1 MNKMRISVIK
11 GRYGN
16 FAFLLLSLVLVSQEI
31 RSQATTDD
39 IMLLRELQES
49 SAEQP
54 LLEEDQIENEEDNS
68 LKSKIQILESSSEF
82 GYQGGNSF
90 RNKPKPKE
98 FKDGVVYFGY
108 DYFTDAPATYAMLS
122 NIPVQNDYLV
132 GPGDNFK
139 IIIYG
144 TKNNQFTLEVTK
156 DGDISIPEVG
166 PLNLSGL
173 TYEDSIKAIQAAV
186 KSKMIGSE
194 ATVSLGALRSINV
207 FVLGE
212 AFQPGMYTVSSL
224 STLTN
229 AIFASGGIRTTGSLR
244 NIQLKR
250 NGQIIST
257 FDFYDLL
264 LKGDTSADERLRP
277 GDVVFIPPITK
288 TVGIAGEV
296 RRPAIYELNQGETLD
311 DLIEYAGNFG
321 PKADRSSVSLE
332 RINYQNGGYQLIPLE
347 LKEAG
352 NSFEIEDGDFLKIYS
367 ITDSMNEAIL
377 VSGHAEKPG
386 LYPWKDGMLLDEVIK
401 SYQDLLPMTDLNYV
415 LIKRKNDDSG
425 LFTFYQIDI
434 EKELASDN
442 KNDFELFD
450 QDELLFFPSL
460 LSPDLISTE
469 LIEEKYLGRD
479 IEFDPSL
486 TYLATS
492 LDREKFITTIEYEE
506 QEIEGQ
512 LSNADD
518 LVATPTKL
526 FYQYSIYNYCKLPQ
540 KVVRKALATAGY
552 MDGPENVSATQLR
565 YITNQD
571 ELQTLLTNIER
582 ETNKEEFDD
591 VSLTKFCRDQIIKPF
606 MDIILRQPSSSQTKR
621 VVSVF
626 GNVFFPGQ
634 YPLSEGM
641 TLHDAINAAGGLKES
656 SYSSE
661 IEIIRNN
668 KRGKQYDS
676 RNLSFDSSNK
686 NALNQAVEAMDIIN
700 IKQLATE
707 IRTVEITGEVF
718 FPGVYPISKNETLSQ
733 VIKRAGGFTDD
744 ASAIAASFTRE
755 SIKQAE
761 LKRIGQAQAELRRS
775 LILSSQKQGFGEQ
788 AGDISTLTDLLT
800 GTDNINQSELL
811 GRMVVDLD
819 GIMRNDITD
828 VSLED
833 GDKLHIPKKPQTIS
847 VIGEVY
853 VPNAH
858 LFNRNTSVDEY
869 IRLSGGQNDYAD
881 ADNIYLVKADGSIIS
896 PDQLSSSGFF
906 RGRSD
911 SLQPGDTIVVPL
923 NLSTFSS
930 IRATTE
936 LTQII
941 YQMALAAAAVNSF

>member
-1 MNKMRISVIK
+1 MSISTLKDKCVFIAFFVI
-11 GRYGN
+11 
-16 FAFLLLSLVLVSQEI
+16 FFSLIPQQT
-31 RSQATTDD
+31 RSQMSTLDD
-39 IMLLRELQES
+39 LKVLRELQS
-49 SAEQP
+49 QRAEEP
-54 LLEEDQIENEEDNS
+54 LLKEDEIEDQEDNS
-68 LKSKIQILESSSEF
+68 IKTKIQIIESSSEF
-82 GYQGGNSF
+82 GYQGGNTF

-98 FKDGVVYFGY
+98 LREGVVYFGY

-122 NIPVQNDYLV
+122 NIPVQSNYIV

-139 IIIYG
+139 VIIYG
-144 TKNNQFTLEVTK
+144 SKNVQFTLEVTK
-156 DGDISIPEVG
+156 DGDITIPEIG
-166 PLNLSGL
+166 PLPLSGL
-173 TYEDSIKAIQAAV
+173 TYQAAIDAIEKAV

-194 ATVSLGALRSINV
+194 ATASLGALRSINV

-250 NGQIIST
+250 NGEVIST

-264 LKGDTSADERLRP
+264 LKGDTSADARLKP
-277 GDVVFIPPITK
+277 GDVVFVPPITK

-296 RRPAIYELNQGETLD
+296 RRPAIYELNEEENLD
-311 DLIEYAGNFG
+311 DLIEYAGSFN
-321 PKADRSSVSLE
+321 PKADFSSGTIE
-332 RINYQNGGYQLIPLE
+332 RIDYQNGGYELIELE
-347 LKEAG
+347 LDENKNNFA
-352 NSFEIEDGDFLKIYS
+352 IKDGDFLKVYS
-367 ITDSMNEAIL
+367 ITDSMNGAIL
-377 VSGHAEKPG
+377 LSGHAEQPG
-386 LYPWKDGMLLDEVIK
+386 FYPWQEGMLLKEVIS

-415 LIKRKNDDSG
+415 LVKRKNDNDG
-425 LFTFYQIDI
+425 FFTFFQIDI
-434 EKELASDN
+434 EKTLSKDN
-442 KNDFELFD
+442 KDSFELLD

-460 LSPDLISTE
+460 LSPELISTE
-469 LIEEKYLGRD
+469 LIEEKYEIRD
-479 IEFDPSL
+479 QQFDTSL

-506 QEIEGQ
+506 QQMEGQ

-518 LVATPTKL
+518 LVATPTKS
-526 FYQYSIYNYCKLPQ
+526 FYQYNIYDYCKLPQ
-540 KVVRKALATAGY
+540 KIVRKALVTAGY
-552 MDGPENVSATQLR
+552 MDSPENVSALQLR
-565 YITNQD
+565 NITNQD
-571 ELQTLLTNIER
+571 ELQILLSNIER
-582 ETNKEEFDD
+582 ENTKEQFDD
-591 VSLTKFCRDQIIKPF
+591 VTLTKFCRDQIIKPF
-606 MDIILRQPSSSQTKR
+606 MDIILRQPSSSQAKR
-621 VVSVF
+621 IVSVY

-641 TLHDAINAAGGLKES
+641 TLLDAINAAGGLKES

-668 KRGKQYDS
+668 KRGKEYDS
-676 RNLSFDSSNK
+676 RNLSFDSRNK
-686 NALNQAVEAMDIIN
+686 NSLNQAVEAMDIIN

-707 IRTVEITGEVF
+707 IRTVEVSGEVY

-733 VIKRAGGFTDD
+733 IIKRAGGFTND

-755 SIKQAE
+755 SIREAE

-788 AGDISTLTDLLT
+788 AGDISKLTDLLS
-800 GTDNINQSELL
+800 GSDNINQSERI
-811 GRMVVDLD
+811 GRMVVDLE
-819 GIMRNDITD
+819 GIMENKVTD
-828 VSLED
+828 VTLED
-833 GDKLHIPKKPQTIS
+833 GDKLHIPKRPQTIS

-858 LFNRNTSVDEY
+858 LFRENTSLDEY
-869 IRLSGGQNDYAD
+869 VRLSGGKNEYAD
-881 ADNIYLVKADGSIIS
+881 DDNIYLVKADGSIVS
-896 PDQLSSSGFF
+896 PGQLSSSGFF
-906 RGRSD
+906 RGRAD

-936 LTQII
+936 VTQII

>member
-1 MNKMRISVIK
+1 MRASIIYKKYAVVALCILFSNLI
-11 GRYGN
+11 
-16 FAFLLLSLVLVSQEI
+16 
-31 RSQATTDD
+31 
-39 IMLLRELQES
+39 LQES
-49 SAEQP
+49 RSQLSSLADIQMFKEMQEAQSEKP
-54 LLEEDQIENEEDNS
+54 MMDEDQIEDQEDNS
-68 LKSKIQILESSSEF
+68 IKSKIQIIESSSDF

-98 FKDGVVYFGY
+98 FKDGVIYFGY

-122 NIPVQNDYLV
+122 NIPVQSDYIV

-144 TKNNQFTLEVTK
+144 NKNNSFTLEVTK
-156 DGDISIPEVG
+156 NGEISIPEIG
-166 PLNLSGL
+166 PVNISGL
-173 TYEDSIKAIQAAV
+173 TYEDSIKAIQLAV
-186 KSKMIGSE
+186 SSKMIGTE

-229 AIFASGGIRTTGSLR
+229 AIFASGGIRTSGSLR
-244 NIQLKR
+244 EIQLKR
-250 NGQIIST
+250 NGKVIST

-264 LKGDTSADERLRP
+264 LKGDTSADARLKP

-296 RRPAIYELNQGETLD
+296 RRPAIYELNQNEDLG
-311 DLIEYAGNFG
+311 DLIEYAGSFN
-321 PKADRSSVSLE
+321 PKADLSSAMIE
-332 RINYQNGGYQLIPLE
+332 RIDYQNGGGYQLIE
-347 LKEAG
+347 LDLSEGENDFK
-352 NSFEIEDGDFLKIYS
+352 IKDGDFLKVYS
-367 ITDSMNEAIL
+367 ITDSMNGAIL
-377 VSGHAEKPG
+377 LSGHAEKPG
-386 LYPWKDGMLLDEVIK
+386 LYPWQDGMLLKDVIS
-401 SYQDLLPMTDLNYV
+401 SYQDILPMTDLNYV
-415 LIKRKNDDSG
+415 LVKRKNDNDG
-425 LFTFYQIDI
+425 FFTFFQIDI
-434 EKELASDN
+434 EKALSKENNETFKLY
-442 KNDFELFD
+442 D
-450 QDELLFFPSL
+450 QDELLFFPSI
-460 LSPDLISTE
+460 LSADLISTE
-469 LIEEKYLGRD
+469 LIEEKYEGTD
-479 IEFDPSL
+479 IAFNPSL

-492 LDREKFITTIEYEE
+492 LDREKFITTIEY
-506 QEIEGQ
+506 QEPEMEGQ
-512 LSNADD
+512 VANADD
-518 LVATPTKL
+518 LVATPTKS
-526 FYQYSIYNYCKLPQ
+526 FYQYNIYNYCKLPQ
-540 KVVRKALATAGY
+540 KIVRKALSTAGY
-552 MDGPENVSATQLR
+552 MDSPENISASQLR

-582 ETNKEEFDD
+582 ENEKEIFDD

-621 VVSVF
+621 IVSVY

-641 TLHDAINAAGGLKES
+641 TLLDAINSAGGLKES

-668 KRGKQYDS
+668 KKGKEYDS
-676 RNLSFDSSNK
+676 RNLSFDSRNK
-686 NALNQAVEAMDIIN
+686 NSLGQSIEAMDIIN

-707 IRTVEITGEVF
+707 IRTVEISGEVY
-718 FPGVYPISKNETLSQ
+718 FPGVYPISKDETLSQ
-733 VIKRAGGFTDD
+733 IINRAGGFTGD

-755 SIKQAE
+755 SIKEAE

-775 LILSSQKQGFGEQ
+775 LILSSQKQGFGEA
-788 AGDISTLTDLLT
+788 AGDISQLTDLLT
-800 GTDNINQSELL
+800 GTDNINQSELM
-811 GRMVVDLD
+811 GRMVVDLE
-819 GIMRNDITD
+819 GIMKNTITD
-828 VSLED
+828 VTLED

-858 LFNRNTSVDEY
+858 LFKENMTVEEY
-869 IRLSGGQNDYAD
+869 VRLSGGQNDFAD
-881 ADNIYLVKADGSIIS
+881 NNNIYLVKADGSIVS
-896 PDQLSSSGFF
+896 PDQLNSGGFF
-906 RGRSD
+906 RAKGGT
-911 SLQPGDTIVVPL
+911 LQPGDTIVVPL

>member
-1 MNKMRISVIK
+1 MRISISQ
-11 GRYGN
+11 GISGLIAIAIM
-16 FAFLLLSLVLVSQEI
+16 AFSFISQEA
-31 RSQATTDD
+31 RSQLASLGD
-39 IMLLRELQES
+39 IEIFREMQE
-49 SAEQP
+49 AQKEKP
-54 LLEEDQIENEEDNS
+54 LLEEDQVENEQDNS
-68 LKSKIQILESSSEF
+68 IKSKIQIIESSSEF

-90 RNKPKPKE
+90 RNRPKPKE
-98 FKDGVVYFGY
+98 FKDNVVYFGY

-122 NIPVQNDYLV
+122 NIPVQSDYIV

-139 IIIYG
+139 VIIYG
-144 TKNNQFTLEVTK
+144 NKNNQWTLEVTK
-156 DGDISIPEVG
+156 NGDISIPEIG
-166 PLNLSGL
+166 PIPVSGL
-173 TYEDSIKAIQAAV
+173 SYQDSITAIQKAV
-186 KSKMIGSE
+186 SSKMIGTE
-194 ATVSLGALRSINV
+194 ATVSLGALRSISV

-229 AIFASGGIRTTGSLR
+229 AIFASGGIRTSGSLR

-250 NGQIIST
+250 NGEVIST

-264 LKGDTSADERLRP
+264 LKGDTSSDTRLKP

-288 TVGIAGEV
+288 TIGIAGEV
-296 RRPAIYELNQGETLD
+296 RRPAIYELNEDEDLN
-311 DLIEYAGNFG
+311 DLIDYAGYFN
-321 PKADRSSVSLE
+321 PKADFSSVSLE
-332 RINYQNGGYQLIPLE
+332 RINYESGGYQLIPLE
-347 LKEAG
+347 LNE
-352 NSFEIEDGDFLKIYS
+352 NENNFELKDGDFLKVYS

-386 LYPWKDGMLLDEVIK
+386 LYPWRDGMLMSEVIA

-415 LIKRKNDDSG
+415 LIKRKNEDSG

-434 EKELASDN
+434 ERALSKKSDN
-442 KNDFELFD
+442 KFELQD

-460 LSPDLISTE
+460 LSPELITTE
-469 LIEEKYLGRD
+469 LVEENYEGRD
-479 IEFDPSL
+479 MEFEASM

-492 LDREKFITTIEYEE
+492 LNREQFITTIEYEE
-506 QEIEGQ
+506 QQAMGE

-526 FYQYSIYNYCKLPQ
+526 FYQYNIYNYCKLPQ
-540 KVVRKALATAGY
+540 KIVRKALATAGY
-552 MDGPENVSATQLR
+552 MDEPENVSATQLR

-571 ELQTLLTNIER
+571 ELQTLLTNIDR
-582 ETNKEEFDD
+582 EGNKETFDD
-591 VSLTKFCRDQIIKPF
+591 VSLTTFCRDQIIKPF
-606 MDIILRQPSSSQTKR
+606 MDIILRQPSSAQTKR

-641 TLHDAINAAGGLKES
+641 TLLDAINAAGGLKES

-668 KRGKQYDS
+668 KSGKEYDS
-676 RNLSFDSSNK
+676 RNLSFDSGNRNS
-686 NALNQAVEAMDIIN
+686 LNQAVEAMDIIN

-707 IRTVEITGEVF
+707 IRTVEITGEVY

-733 VIKRAGGFTDD
+733 VINRAGGFTSD
-744 ASAIAASFTRE
+744 ASAMAASFTRE

-775 LILSSQKQGFGEQ
+775 LILTSQKQGFGEA
-788 AGDISTLTDLLT
+788 AGDISQLTNLLS

-819 GIMRNDITD
+819 GIMQRNVTD

-833 GDKLHIPKKPQTIS
+833 GDRLHIPKKPQTIS

-858 LFNRNTSVDEY
+858 LFSENNSVDEY
-869 IRLSGGQNDYAD
+869 IRLSGGQNDFAD
-881 ADNIYLVKADGSIIS
+881 NDNIYLVKADGSIVS
-896 PDQLSSSGFF
+896 PDQLSASGFF

-911 SLQPGDTIVVPL
+911 KLQPGDTIVVPL